1 MSTSMI
7 VIDSDSLLVERKEGA
22 DCAIFLP
29 LRVVPEHAEVQP
41 VYEEP
46 QDPDAEE
53 QKEEVVPHTVAMTLY
68 NSDKML
74 TPKQIAD
81 WLQHMKVSEVD
92 IGLLPDICDDLL
104 ISKLTA
110 VCLLSDNAGFVIHSV
125 VRTASGDWECVTKK
139 GGINKYA
146 VITSDGA
153 VNMNDRT
160 HQANSPEEHAI
171 VSYATYARH
180 NDELSNNFDHYVAMI
195 DEIIENAHI

>member
-41 VYEEP
+41 ADEEP

-53 QKEEVVPHTVAMTLY
+53 QKEEVAPHTVAMTLY
-68 NSDKML
+68 SDPHAV
-74 TPKQIAD
+74 TPRQLAD
-81 WLQHMKVSEVD
+81 WMVHNDVSEID
-92 IGLLPDICDDLL
+92 TGLLADICEELM
-104 ISKLTA
+104 INKLTA

-125 VRTASGDWECVTKK
+125 VRTVSGDWECVTKK
-139 GGINKYA
+139 GAINKYA
-146 VITSDGA
+146 VITSDGV

-160 HQANSPEEHAI
+160 HQADSPEEHAI
-171 VSYATYARH
+171 VSYATYARY

>member
-41 VYEEP
+41 VDEEP

-139 GGINKYA
+139 GGIDKYA
-146 VITSDGA
+146 VITSDGV

-160 HQANSPEEHAI
+160 HQADSPEEHAI

>member
-41 VYEEP
+41 VDEEP

-53 QKEEVVPHTVAMTLY
+53 QKEEVAPHTVAMTVY
-68 NSDKML
+68 NVDGMVTPRQLAGWLMHNDVSD
-74 TPKQIAD
+74 
-81 WLQHMKVSEVD
+81 VD
-92 IGLLPDICDDLL
+92 TGLLADIAEELM

-110 VCLLSDNAGFVIHSV
+110 VCLLSGNAGFMIHSV

-139 GGINKYA
+139 GSVDKYA
-146 VITSDGA
+146 VITSDGV

-160 HQANSPEEHAI
+160 HQADSPEEHAI
-171 VSYATYARH
+171 VSYATYARY

-195 DEIIENAHI
+195 DEIIENARI

>member
-41 VYEEP
+41 VDEEH

-68 NSDKML
+68 SDPHAV
-74 TPKQIAD
+74 TPKQLAD
-81 WLQHMKVSEVD
+81 WMLHNDGSEID
-92 IGLLPDICDDLL
+92 TGLLADICEELM
-104 ISKLTA
+104 INKLTA

-139 GGINKYA
+139 GSADKYA

-153 VNMNDRT
+153 VNMNDRY
-160 HQANSPEEHAI
+160 HQTDSPEEHAI

>member
-41 VYEEP
+41 VDEEP

-125 VRTASGDWECVTKK
+125 VRTTSGDWECVTKK
-139 GGINKYA
+139 GGIDKYA
-146 VITSDGA
+146 VITSDGV

-160 HQANSPEEHAI
+160 HQADSPEKHAI
-171 VSYATYARH
+171 VSYATYARY

-195 DEIIENAHI
+195 DEIIENARI